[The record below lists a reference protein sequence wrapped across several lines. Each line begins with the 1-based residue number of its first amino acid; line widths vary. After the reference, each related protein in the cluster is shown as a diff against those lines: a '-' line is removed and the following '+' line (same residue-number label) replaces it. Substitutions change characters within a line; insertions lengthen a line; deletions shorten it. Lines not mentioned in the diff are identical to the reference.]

1 MNLQTKEFLDYLK
14 VETHFS
20 EYLKYERNY
29 SDLTIK
35 NYKHDIEKFFKFL
48 ASQGC
53 LMEEVDSLII
63 RNFLTD
69 EINSGISKRSCR
81 RRLSALK
88 YFYEFMQTKGYVK
101 TNPFDDIKTPKL
113 EKTYPHPLY
122 PEQVEKIFKAN
133 RERTDPLQLRD
144 QAILEFLY
152 YTGCRVSEM
161 VKLNVQDI
169 DLSSRIATVIGKGN
183 KQRLVPFTEECAKT
197 LKAYINKKR
206 PELLQKSLVPKRALF
221 LNSSGEPLTAR
232 GVEYILDEV
241 EKKTMNYVG
250 LHPHLLRH
258 SFATHLL
265 ENGLDIRYIQELLG
279 HESINA
285 TQVYAHVTE
294 KAMKDEYDQWFPR
307 AHKK

>member
-1 MNLQTKEFLDYLK
+1 MNIQTKEYL
-14 VETHFS
+14 EH
-20 EYLKYERNY
+20 LKYERNY
-29 SDLTIK
+29 SDRTIESYK
-35 NYKHDIEKFFKFL
+35 NDIEKFFKFL

-53 LMEEVDSLII
+53 LMDEVDSLII

-69 EINSGISKRSCR
+69 EINSGISKRSCK
-81 RRLSALK
+81 RRLCALK
-88 YFYEFMQTKGYVK
+88 HFYDFMFSKGYVK
-101 TNPFDDIKTPKL
+101 RNPFEDVKTPKL
-113 EKTYPHPLY
+113 EKKYPHPLY
-122 PEQVEKIFKAN
+122 PEQIEKIFQAN
-133 RERTDPLQLRD
+133 RERTDSLQLRD

-161 VKLNVQDI
+161 VNLNVQDL
-169 DLSSRIATVIGKGN
+169 DFNRRVARVLGKGN
-183 KQRLVPFTEECAKT
+183 KERLVPFTDECAKT
-197 LKAYINKKR
+197 LNAYIKKKR
-206 PELLQKSLVPKRALF
+206 PELLGKSLIPSAALF
-221 LNSSGEPLTAR
+221 LNNSGERLTPR

-265 ENGLDIRYIQELLG
+265 ENGLEISFIQELLG

>member
-1 MNLQTKEFLDYLK
+1 MNIQTKEFLEHLK
-14 VETHFS
+14 F
-20 EYLKYERNY
+20 ERNY
-29 SDLTIK
+29 SDCTVDS
-35 NYKHDIEKFFKFL
+35 YKHDIEKFFKFL

-53 LMEEVDSLII
+53 LMDEVDSLII

-69 EINSGISKRSCR
+69 EINNGVSKRSCK
-81 RRLSALK
+81 RRLCALK
-88 YFYEFMQTKGYVK
+88 HFYEYMYVKGYVK
-101 TNPFDDIKTPKL
+101 KNPFDDIKTPKL
-113 EKTYPHPLY
+113 EKTFPHPLY

-133 RERTDPLQLRD
+133 RDRTDPLQLRD

-161 VKLNVQDI
+161 VSLNVQDI
-169 DLSSRIATVIGKGN
+169 DFNRRVARVVGKGN
-183 KQRLVPFTEECAKT
+183 KERLVPFTDECAKT
-197 LKAYINKKR
+197 LNAYIKKKR
-206 PELLQKSLVPKRALF
+206 PELLQKSLLPSPALF
-221 LNSSGEPLTAR
+221 LNNSGERLTTR

-265 ENGLDIRYIQELLG
+265 ENGLDISFIQELLG

-294 KAMKDEYDQWFPR
+294 KAMKDEYEQWFPR